1 MALGSGL
8 IPMHIPRTLSK
19 DVHFLGLPMS
29 QFIGLGVVHGALF
42 CVGFMGSLILDIKIL
57 IFMPFVSF
65 AGFLMFLRKIQKNK
79 KPYYLAD
86 LCRFHLLTKG
96 VWKAK

>member
-1 MALGSGL
+1 MQ
-8 IPMHIPRTLSK
+8 IPRTLAK
-19 DVHFLGLPMS
+19 DVHFLGLPLN
-29 QFIGLGVVHGALF
+29 QFIGLAVVHGALF
-42 CVGFMGSLILDIKIL
+42 CMSFMGSLILDIKVL

-65 AGFLMFLRKIQKNK
+65 IGCLMFLRKIQKHK

>member
-1 MALGSGL
+1 MQ
-8 IPMHIPRTLSK
+8 IPRTLAK
-19 DVHFLGLPMS
+19 DVHFLGLPMN

-42 CVGFMGSLILDIKIL
+42 CVGFMGSLILNIKVL
-57 IFMPFVSF
+57 IFMPFGSF
-65 AGFLMFLRKIQKNK
+65 IGWLVFLRKIQKNK